1 MESLCLPRRISRA
14 RSAKPSTVRTRKNEA
29 SRSGLSAAIL
39 KINGKWRQRKSKAIQ
54 RLMSTEWYQQLLQM
68 SPTSC
73 KLHLETLKNDFDTL
87 REKEIE
93 FYKEELVNNQ
103 ATVENDDCTPAVVL
117 NKSYSNT

>member
-1 MESLCLPRRISRA
+1 MLGIVQKGSNDTEQWSCSV
-14 RSAKPSTVRTRKNEA
+14 RSV
-29 SRSGLSAAIL
+29 
-39 KINGKWRQRKSKAIQ
+39 
-54 RLMSTEWYQQLLQM
+54 QLQAW

-73 KLHLETLKNDFDTL
+73 KLHLETLKNDFVTL

-117 NKSYSNT
+117 NKSYFNT